1 MVQVIKSLQDPLE
14 VRNNLP
20 RIDDNVRERGL
31 EQKCFTI
38 RDAVLTCARKP
49 TRVSLIYRTESST
62 KKSKTEKKLKSKK
75 TDMLRSNSKQQ
86 TTISEEIILQ
96 LIMSK
101 CLPILLYCS
110 EVCQLT
116 KSDLNSLNFAI
127 NRFYESF
134 QNQ

>member
-1 MVQVIKSLQDPLE
+1 M
-14 VRNNLP
+14 
-20 RIDDNVRERGL
+20 
-31 EQKCFTI
+31 
-38 RDAVLTCARKP
+38 
-49 TRVSLIYRTESST
+49 
-62 KKSKTEKKLKSKK
+62 LK
-75 TDMLRSNSKQQ
+75 SNSKQQ

-101 CLPILLYCS
+101 CLPILLYCL

-127 NRFYESF
+127 NRFYETF